1 MGTIASNGG
10 NQSSGGGGGG
20 GAGGRIAVYLY
31 INNTYLGN
39 YESHGDMSVPI
50 YLQLFKLKVK
60 VSISQ
65 PMFSCIW

>member
-10 NQSSGGGGGG
+10 NQFSGGGGAGGG

-39 YESHGDMSVPI
+39 YESHGGSVNTT
-50 YLQLFKLKVK
+50 
-60 VSISQ
+60 VSYICNS
-65 PMFSCIW
+65 SN